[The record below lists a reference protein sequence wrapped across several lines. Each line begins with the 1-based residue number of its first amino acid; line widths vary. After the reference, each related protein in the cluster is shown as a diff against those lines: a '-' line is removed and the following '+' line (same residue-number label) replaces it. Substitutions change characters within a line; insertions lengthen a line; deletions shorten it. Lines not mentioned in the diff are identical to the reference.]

1 MTKGDGHR
9 IAESRSAKV
18 VKLVGC
24 SRWNELQ
31 QTVEYH
37 AEMSALLKAPTVFR
51 LLNDPGRIVGP
62 QQFSVAERGGEFLQE
77 DVSVAKKT
85 MTNASPSGCTPLS
98 RHIVEIRENIVAMLP
113 QLESTGQK
121 VAIILATDGLP
132 SDTYGVSDSSTRLES
147 ERNVR
152 SLAGLPVWVVVRLCT
167 DEADVVEYYNNLD
180 SHLELSLEVLD
191 DWVGEAQEIYGTN
204 PWLNYGICL
213 HRMREMGF
221 HNRLF
226 DLLDERALNLSELNE
241 FFTFLFGPE
250 AFDGAPDP
258 SLDFKAF
265 MHHVKT
271 VSSKAGQLWNPVSK
285 RMGPWIDVKK
295 LKSTYGG
302 NCCIM

>member
-1 MTKGDGHR
+1 MSKGDGHR
-9 IAESRSAKV
+9 IAESLSAKV
-18 VKLVGC
+18 VKLMEC
-24 SRWNELQ
+24 SRWSELQ

-37 AEMSALLKAPTVFR
+37 AQMSAILKAPTVFR
-51 LLNDPGRIVGP
+51 LLNDPGRVVGP
-62 QQFSVAERGGEFLQE
+62 QQFSVAERGGEFLQ
-77 DVSVAKKT
+77 DDISMALRT

-98 RHIVEIRENIVAMLP
+98 QHIVEIRENIMAMLP
-113 QLESTGQK
+113 QLQSTGQK

-132 SDTYGVSDSSTRLES
+132 SDDYGVSDSSTRLEFES
-147 ERNVR
+147 NLR

-167 DEADVVEYYNNLD
+167 DEDEVAEYYNNLD

-191 DWVGEAQEIYGTN
+191 DWVGEAQEIHGTN
-204 PWLNYGICL
+204 PWLNYGLCL

-226 DLLDERALNLSELNE
+226 DLLDERPLNLSELKE

-258 SLDFKAF
+258 SLDFNAF
-265 MHHVKT
+265 IHHVKA
-271 VSSKAGQLWNPVSK
+271 VSSQAGQLWNPVSK

-295 LKSTYGG
+295 LKSIYADK
-302 NCCIM
+302 CCVM

>member
-1 MTKGDGHR
+1 MGDGHR
-9 IAESRSAKV
+9 IAESLSAKV

-24 SRWNELQ
+24 SRWSELQ

-37 AEMSALLKAPTVFR
+37 AQISALLKAPTVFR

-77 DVSVAKKT
+77 DVAVAIQT
-85 MTNASPSGCTPLS
+85 MSHASPSGCTPLS
-98 RHIVEIRENIVAMLP
+98 QHIVEIRENIMAMLP
-113 QLESTGQK
+113 QLQNTGQK

-132 SDTYGVSDSSTRLES
+132 SDSYGMTNSATRLEF
-147 ERNVR
+147 ETNLR

-167 DEADVVEYYNNLD
+167 DEDSVVEYYNNLD
-180 SHLELSLEVLD
+180 GQLELSLEVLD
-191 DWVGEAQEIYGTN
+191 DWVGEAQEIYETN

-226 DLLDERALNLSELNE
+226 DLLDERRLNLSELKE
-241 FFTFLFGPE
+241 FFTYLFGPE

-258 SLDFKAF
+258 SLDFNAF
-265 MHHVKT
+265 LYHVKT

-295 LKSTYGG
+295 LKSMYADK
-302 NCCIM
+302 CCIM